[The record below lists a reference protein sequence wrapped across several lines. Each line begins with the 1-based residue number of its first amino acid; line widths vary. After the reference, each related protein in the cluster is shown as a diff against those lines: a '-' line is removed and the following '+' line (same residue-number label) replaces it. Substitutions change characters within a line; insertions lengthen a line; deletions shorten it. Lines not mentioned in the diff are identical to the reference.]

1 MLSRRQLWQGDPE
14 PDSSETVIVKSLPDL
29 SRHIR
34 DPQRNSFQHRAL
46 QSEVFRGT
54 VEEEPRSS
62 SLIAAVQNIL
72 PEPIPAVPS
81 LPVRPPFTA
90 FASTN
95 RPFLI
100 VSESS
105 PGSVSPTS
113 PSLEETTTQG
123 ERGIS
128 AVRGRQR
135 FSSLHTQ
142 RTPTVETTSA
152 STRQTTR
159 GLGRDGPLD
168 SSRGRSRDTTPFGR
182 DKEVII
188 PTLGRD
194 EDSLTTPL
202 DEEQGGVRTSTEGVD
217 DSTLE
222 IQASIT
228 EQPKITTRRPK
239 ETLIKVLETT
249 RKEEII
255 DHPELGRILSSDPC
269 VEGNYEIVALS
280 LIHI

>member
-34 DPQRNSFQHRAL
+34 DPQRNSFPHRAL

-90 FASTN
+90 FSSTN
-95 RPFLI
+95 RPLSI

-105 PGSVSPTS
+105 PGLVSTNN
-113 PSLEETTTQG
+113 PSLQETTTQG

-128 AVRGRQR
+128 AARGRQR

-142 RTPTVETTSA
+142 RTPAVETTSA

-188 PTLGRD
+188 PTLGRV

-202 DEEQGGVRTSTEGVD
+202 DEGGVRTSTEGVE

-222 IQASIT
+222 TQASVT

-255 DHPELGRILSSDPC
+255 DHPELG
-269 VEGNYEIVALS
+269 
-280 LIHI
+280 